1 MSNINREFTHQAVPI
16 MQLIFLSHFLQHN
29 SLWSLSPNEEMQ
41 VWMFETEFWDDPTK
55 KVDTFKHNKK

>member
-1 MSNINREFTHQAVPI
+1 

-29 SLWSLSPNEEMQ
+29 SLRSLSPNEEMQ

-55 KVDTFKHNKK
+55 KIDTFKHNKK